1 MCLLFGGR
9 VNIFFFIALR
19 FVTRESSKDD
29 NEETPSEGSS
39 TDSESN
45 DGDRDSFSQRKEDR
59 YIDYYTVP
67 RCLAPFCDFA
77 PSRESV
83 KRACVSALLRVD
95 GSLFYNV

>member
-1 MCLLFGGR
+1 MCLLFGSR
-9 VNIFFFIALR
+9 VNYFIFIALR
-19 FVTRESSKDD
+19 FVTRESIQDD

-67 RCLAPFCDFA
+67 RCVILNSNIKLTLGYLINC
-77 PSRESV
+77 
-83 KRACVSALLRVD
+83 
-95 GSLFYNV
+95 

>member
-1 MCLLFGGR
+1 MCLLFGSR
-9 VNIFFFIALR
+9 VNYLISIALR
-19 FVTRESSKDD
+19 FVTRESIQDD

-67 RCLAPFCDFA
+67 RCLIPKAI
-77 PSRESV
+77 SN
-83 KRACVSALLRVD
+83 LH
-95 GSLFYNV
+95 Y